1 MENNQKATDHLHYN
15 PKFTSLV
22 SSSTQHI
29 LYLFSTCQTTEIM
42 SLTKELDVMFHF
54 IDEPHEDFNVVMGE
68 RTMRL

>member
-1 MENNQKATDHLHYN
+1 
-15 PKFTSLV
+15 
-22 SSSTQHI
+22 
-29 LYLFSTCQTTEIM
+29 M